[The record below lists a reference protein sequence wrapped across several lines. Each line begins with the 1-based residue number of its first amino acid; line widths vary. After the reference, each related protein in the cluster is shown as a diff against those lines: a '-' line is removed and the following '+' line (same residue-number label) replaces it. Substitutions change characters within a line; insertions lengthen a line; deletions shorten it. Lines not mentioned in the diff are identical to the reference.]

1 MKGGLRSGAIASR
14 NYSGVRGIKNLG
26 NTCFLNVVLQSLM
39 GLRSFHSYMG
49 LHNGSATASKD
60 PRTPLADALR
70 DSMRELAAPA
80 QFGPYDP
87 TPMVTGVPVLQ
98 NTFAQG
104 QHDPE
109 ELLHHLMTI
118 LDEEKGLPAKEA
130 GKAKEETRA
139 ASHTATAATTQSQL
153 EKEWDAD
160 ERNSNPFAGRLVS
173 KISCKRC
180 KIERAQTHNFID
192 LSLAIPQGS
201 ETAPPSLENCLNLFT
216 KPEELTGVRC
226 DRCIALLREERRH
239 ATKRLP
245 TRKPEPT
252 AGLKPTHELLGPLFG
267 MQSDGIKFPLVA
279 GSNKSNKVP
288 QGSCVSVSATD
299 RWSPVLLAEK
309 RLSIA
314 KSPRAL
320 CLHIQRLVAQ
330 SGFRD
335 TTYVK
340 RDDKVGFGFNLDLS
354 PYCEPGCG
362 ISYTL
367 AAVIV
372 HHGSEDGGHFTVYRK
387 VIESKL
393 RQRAGWASTGGTEG
407 DWVLISDELCE
418 SVTKD
423 QVLKAPAYMLF
434 YEKDTQPSTA
444 TTPSS

>member
-49 LHNGSATASKD
+49 LHNGAATASKD
-60 PRTPLADALR
+60 SRTPLADALR

-80 QFGPYDP
+80 QSGPYDP
-87 TPMVTGVPVLQ
+87 TPMVIGVPVLQ

-139 ASHTATAATTQSQL
+139 ASYTASNNSTATTQSQL

-192 LSLAIPQGS
+192 LSLAIPRGT
-201 ETAPPSLENCLNLFT
+201 ERHGLGPTLENCLDLFT
-216 KPEELTGVRC
+216 KPEELIGVRC

-239 ATKRLP
+239 VKNRL
-245 TRKPEPT
+245 KSQEP
-252 AGLKPTHELLGPLFG
+252 AVAQKEPRDPRELLGPLFR
-267 MQSDGIKFPLVA
+267 MPSDAINFTTLPSSIL
-279 GSNKSNKVP
+279 SI
-288 QGSCVSVSATD
+288 SATD
-299 RWSPVLLAEK
+299 RWSSVLRAEK

-314 KSPRAL
+314 KSPHAL

-330 SGFRD
+330 PGFRD
-335 TTYVK
+335 TTFVK
-340 RDDKVGFGFNLDLS
+340 RGDKVGFGFNLDLS

-393 RQRAGWASTGGTEG
+393 RQRAGWASTGGTES
-407 DWVLISDELCE
+407 DWVLISDEVCQ

>member
-14 NYSGVRGIKNLG
+14 NYSGVSSGVRGIKNLG

-39 GLRSFHSYMG
+39 SLRSFHSYMG
-49 LHNGSATASKD
+49 LHNGAATND

-70 DSMRELAAPA
+70 DSMQDLAAPA
-80 QFGPYDP
+80 QSGPYDP

-98 NTFAQG
+98 NTFAHG

-118 LDEEKGLPAKEA
+118 LDEEKGLPAKET
-130 GKAKEETRA
+130 GKAKEEARA
-139 ASHTATAATTQSQL
+139 ASFTTTSSTATQSQL

-173 KISCKRC
+173 KISCKSC
-180 KIERAQTHNFID
+180 KNERAQTHDFID
-192 LSLAIPQGS
+192 LSLAIPRGT
-201 ETAPPSLENCLNLFT
+201 EGPKLGRRPTLENCLDLFT

-226 DRCIALLREERRH
+226 DRCIELRREQRRH
-239 ATKRLP
+239 VKTRLDRDEPKLGATNP
-245 TRKPEPT
+245 ST
-252 AGLKPTHELLGPLFG
+252 LLGPLLG
-267 MQSDGIKFPLVA
+267 NLSDALSGRAKASKAPTDSAAITVL
-279 GSNKSNKVP
+279 
-288 QGSCVSVSATD
+288 ATD
-299 RWSPVLLAEK
+299 LWSSVLRAEK

-330 SGFRD
+330 PGFRD
-335 TTYVK
+335 TTFVK
-340 RDDKVGFGFNLDLS
+340 RGDKVDFDFSLDLS

-387 VIESKL
+387 VVESKM
-393 RQRAGWASTGGTEG
+393 RQRAGLASGAES
-407 DWVLISDELCE
+407 DWVHISDEVCQ
-418 SVTKD
+418 SVTKA
-423 QVLKAPAYMLF
+423 QVLNAPAYMLF